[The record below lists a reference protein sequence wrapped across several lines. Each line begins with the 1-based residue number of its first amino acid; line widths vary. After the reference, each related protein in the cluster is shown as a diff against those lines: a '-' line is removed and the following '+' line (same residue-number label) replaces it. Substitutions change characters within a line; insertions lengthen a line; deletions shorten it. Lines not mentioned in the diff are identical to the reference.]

1 MGCVYTRVGGH
12 AKKTTE
18 HKMNFFKKIF
28 GTSEKPTGSWT
39 MFSTSKKE
47 VNDLLV
53 SSGQLRI
60 ERDYI
65 QIDDYPFQPS
75 IAYGQTRILVDTID
89 EIDIE
94 SYPPTIKVKDELI
107 FLTSEKRDELKEFAR
122 RNDLKIVKRPDIW
135 GWILEPFLDTE
146 FTKETDE
153 RLTRLLNEYGL
164 TEEIVN
170 SIRKEVKTQML
181 KYNFDTMLW
190 EWGGLG
196 AEDVLKAM
204 RTKYNEEDFKEFY
217 DKVMKLAL
225 STKQTKK

>member
-1 MGCVYTRVGGH
+1 
-12 AKKTTE
+12 
-18 HKMNFFKKIF
+18 MNFFKKIF
-28 GTSEKPTGSWT
+28 GTSEKPTESWT

-47 VNDLLV
+47 VSELLV

-60 ERDYI
+60 ESNFLE
-65 QIDDYPFQPS
+65 IDGYPFQPS
-75 IAYGQTRILVDTID
+75 IAYGQTRIPSEIID

-94 SYPPTIKVKDELI
+94 SYPPTVKVKNELI
-107 FLTSEKRDELKEFAR
+107 FLTSEKRVELKEFALR
-122 RNDLKIVKRPDIW
+122 HNLKVVERPDIW
-135 GWILEPFLDTE
+135 GWILAPFLDTE

-204 RTKYNEEDFKEFY
+204 RTKYNEENFKEFY

-225 STKQTKK
+225 ATKRTKK

>member
-1 MGCVYTRVGGH
+1 
-12 AKKTTE
+12 
-18 HKMNFFKKIF
+18 MNFFKRIS
-28 GTSEKPTGSWT
+28 GTSKKPTDSWT

-47 VNDLLV
+47 VKDLLV

-60 ERDYI
+60 ENDYLE
-65 QIDDYPFQPS
+65 IDSYPFQPS
-75 IAYGQTRILVDTID
+75 IAYGQIKISSDIIE

-94 SYPPTIKVKDELI
+94 SYPPTIKVKNELI
-107 FLTSEKRDELKEFAR
+107 FLTSENRDELKEFAL
-122 RNDLKIVKRPDIW
+122 RNNLKTIKRPDIW

-164 TEEIVN
+164 TKEIVN
-170 SIRKEVKTQML
+170 EIRKEVKIQML

-190 EWGGLG
+190 EWAGLG

-204 RTKYNEEDFKEFY
+204 RTKYDEEGFRVFY

-225 STKQTKK
+225 STKD

>member
-1 MGCVYTRVGGH
+1 
-12 AKKTTE
+12 
-18 HKMNFFKKIF
+18 MNFFKRIF
-28 GTSEKPTGSWT
+28 GTSEKPTDSWT
-39 MFSTSKKE
+39 IFSTSKKE

-53 SSGQLRI
+53 SSGQLRF
-60 ERDYI
+60 ESDYLE
-65 QIDDYPFQPS
+65 IDGYPFQPS
-75 IAYGQTRILVDTID
+75 IAYGQTKIPSELID

-94 SYPPTIKVKDELI
+94 SYPPTIKVKNELI
-107 FLTSEKRDELKEFAR
+107 FLTSEKRDELKEFAHR
-122 RNDLKIVKRPDIW
+122 HNLKAVKRPDIW
-135 GWILEPFLDTE
+135 GWILAPFLDTE

-153 RLTRLLNEYGL
+153 RLSGLLNEYGL

-170 SIRKEVKTQML
+170 SIRKEIKTQML

-225 STKQTKK
+225 SNKQTKK

>member
-1 MGCVYTRVGGH
+1 
-12 AKKTTE
+12 
-18 HKMNFFKKIF
+18 MNFFKKIF
-28 GTSEKPTGSWT
+28 GTSEKPTDGWT
-39 MFSTSKKE
+39 MFGTSKKE

-53 SSGQLRI
+53 STGQLRF
-60 ERDYI
+60 ESDFL

-75 IAYGQTRILVDTID
+75 IAFGKTKIFADTIA

-94 SYPPTIKVKDELI
+94 SYTPTVKVKDELI
-107 FLTSEKRDELKEFAR
+107 FLTSERRDELKAFAR
-122 RNDLKIVKRPDIW
+122 RNDLRTIKRPDIW

-164 TEEIVN
+164 SKETVT
-170 SIRKEVKTQML
+170 SIRKEVRTQML

-196 AEDVLKAM
+196 AQDVLKAM
-204 RTKYNEEDFKEFY
+204 RTRYDENEFKEFY
-217 DKVMKLAL
+217 DRVMKIAL
-225 STKQTKK
+225 STKQTKE

>member
-1 MGCVYTRVGGH
+1 M
-12 AKKTTE
+12 
-18 HKMNFFKKIF
+18 
-28 GTSEKPTGSWT
+28 
-39 MFSTSKKE
+39 
-47 VNDLLV
+47 LV

-60 ERDYI
+60 ESEFL

-75 IAYGQTRILVDTID
+75 IAYGMTKIFVDTIE

-107 FLTSEKRDELKEFAR
+107 FLTSEKRDELKAFAR
-122 RNDLKIVKRPDIW
+122 RNDLRTVKRPDIW

-164 TEEIVN
+164 TKETVD

-204 RTKYNEEDFKEFY
+204 RTKYDKEDFKEFY
-217 DKVMKLAL
+217 DKVMKIAL
-225 STKQTKK
+225 LTKQTKDKKSTTRQHRL

>member
-1 MGCVYTRVGGH
+1 
-12 AKKTTE
+12 
-18 HKMNFFKKIF
+18 MNLFKKIF
-28 GTSEKPTGSWT
+28 GTSEKPTDSWT
-39 MFSTSKKE
+39 MFSSSKKE
-47 VNDLLV
+47 VRDMLV
-53 SSGQLRI
+53 STGQLRI
-60 ERDYI
+60 ESNFL

-75 IAYGQTRILVDTID
+75 IAYGQTKIFADTID

-107 FLTSEKRDELKEFAR
+107 FLTSEKRDELKAFAR
-122 RNDLKIVKRPDIW
+122 RNDLRTEKRPDIW

-153 RLTRLLNEYGL
+153 RLTSLLTEYGL
-164 TEEIVN
+164 TKETVD

-204 RTKYNEEDFKEFY
+204 RTKYGEEDFKEFY
-217 DKVMKLAL
+217 DKVMKIAL
-225 STKQTKK
+225 LTKQTKE

>member
-1 MGCVYTRVGGH
+1 
-12 AKKTTE
+12 
-18 HKMNFFKKIF
+18 MNFFKRIF
-28 GTSEKPTGSWT
+28 GTSEKPTDSWT
-39 MFSTSKKE
+39 IFSTSKKE

-53 SSGQLRI
+53 SSGQLRF
-60 ERDYI
+60 ESDYLE
-65 QIDDYPFQPS
+65 IDGYPFQPS
-75 IAYGQTRILVDTID
+75 IAYGQTKIPSDIID

-94 SYPPTIKVKDELI
+94 SYPPTIKVKNELI
-107 FLTSEKRDELKEFAR
+107 FLTSEKRDELKEFAHR
-122 RNDLKIVKRPDIW
+122 HNLKAVKRPDIW
-135 GWILEPFLDTE
+135 GWILAPFLDTE

-153 RLTRLLNEYGL
+153 RLSGLLNEYGL

-170 SIRKEVKTQML
+170 SIRKEIKTQML

-225 STKQTKK
+225 SNKQTKK

>member
-1 MGCVYTRVGGH
+1 
-12 AKKTTE
+12 
-18 HKMNFFKKIF
+18 MNFFKKIF
-28 GTSEKPTGSWT
+28 GTSEKPTDSWA

-53 SSGQLRI
+53 SIGQLRI
-60 ERDYI
+60 ESDFL

-75 IAYGQTRILVDTID
+75 IAYGQTKIFVDTID

-107 FLTSEKRDELKEFAR
+107 FLTSEKKDELKAFAR
-122 RNDLKIVKRPDIW
+122 RNDLRTVKRPDIW

-153 RLTRLLNEYGL
+153 RLTRLLTEYGL
-164 TEEIVN
+164 TKETVDL
-170 SIRKEVKTQML
+170 IRKEVKTQML

-204 RTKYNEEDFKEFY
+204 RTKYAEEDFTEFY
-217 DKVMKLAL
+217 DKVMKIAL
-225 STKQTKK
+225 LTKQTKK

>member
-1 MGCVYTRVGGH
+1 
-12 AKKTTE
+12 
-18 HKMNFFKKIF
+18 MNFFKKIF
-28 GTSEKPTGSWT
+28 GTSEKPTDSWT

-47 VNDLLV
+47 VNDMLV

-60 ERDYI
+60 ESEFL

-75 IAYGQTRILVDTID
+75 IAYGMTKIFVDTIE

-107 FLTSEKRDELKEFAR
+107 FLTSEKRDELKAFAR
-122 RNDLKIVKRPDIW
+122 RNDLRKVKRPDIW

-164 TEEIVN
+164 TKETVD

-204 RTKYNEEDFKEFY
+204 QTKYDKEDFKEFY
-217 DKVMKLAL
+217 DRVMKIAL
-225 STKQTKK
+225 STKQTKE

>member
-1 MGCVYTRVGGH
+1 
-12 AKKTTE
+12 
-18 HKMNFFKKIF
+18 MNFFKKIF
-28 GTSEKPTGSWT
+28 GTSEKPTDGWT

-53 SSGQLRI
+53 STGQLKI
-60 ERDYI
+60 ESDYLE
-65 QIDDYPFQPS
+65 IDGYPFQPS
-75 IAYGQTRILVDTID
+75 IAYGQTKISSDMID

-107 FLTSEKRDELKEFAR
+107 FLTSEKRNELKEFAH
-122 RNDLKIVKRPDIW
+122 RNNIKAIKRPDIW

-146 FTKETDE
+146 FTQETDE
-153 RLTRLLNEYGL
+153 RLTRLLSEYGL
-164 TEEIVN
+164 TKEIVS

-204 RTKYNEEDFKEFY
+204 LTKYDEDNFKEFY
-217 DKVMKLAL
+217 NKVMKLAL
-225 STKQTKK
+225 STKQTKE

>member
-1 MGCVYTRVGGH
+1 
-12 AKKTTE
+12 
-18 HKMNFFKKIF
+18 MNFFKKIF
-28 GTSEKPTGSWT
+28 GTSEKPTDSWT

-53 SSGQLRI
+53 STGQLRI
-60 ERDYI
+60 GSDFL

-75 IAYGQTRILVDTID
+75 IAYGQTKIFVDTID

-107 FLTSEKRDELKEFAR
+107 FLTSEKRDELKAFAR
-122 RNDLKIVKRPDIW
+122 RNDLRTVKRPDIW

-164 TEEIVN
+164 TKETVD

-204 RTKYNEEDFKEFY
+204 RTKYDEEDFEEFY
-217 DKVMKLAL
+217 DKVMKIAL
-225 STKQTKK
+225 LTKQTKE

>member
-1 MGCVYTRVGGH
+1 
-12 AKKTTE
+12 
-18 HKMNFFKKIF
+18 MNFFKKIF
-28 GTSEKPTGSWT
+28 GTSEKPTDSWT

-60 ERDYI
+60 ESDFL

-94 SYPPTIKVKDELI
+94 SYPPTIKVKNELI

-122 RNDLKIVKRPDIW
+122 RNNLRTVKRPDIW

-164 TEEIVN
+164 TKETVD

-204 RTKYNEEDFKEFY
+204 RTKYGENDFKEFY
-217 DKVMKLAL
+217 DRVMEIAL
-225 STKQTKK
+225 TTKKTKE

>member
-1 MGCVYTRVGGH
+1 
-12 AKKTTE
+12 
-18 HKMNFFKKIF
+18 MNFFKRIF
-28 GTSEKPTGSWT
+28 GTSEKPTDSWT
-39 MFSTSKKE
+39 IFSTSKKE

-53 SSGQLRI
+53 SSGQLRF
-60 ERDYI
+60 ESDYLE
-65 QIDDYPFQPS
+65 IDGYPFQPS
-75 IAYGQTRILVDTID
+75 IAYGQTKIPSDIID

-94 SYPPTIKVKDELI
+94 SYPPTIKVNNELI
-107 FLTSEKRDELKEFAR
+107 FLTSEKRDELKEFAHR
-122 RNDLKIVKRPDIW
+122 HNLKAVKRPDIW
-135 GWILEPFLDTE
+135 GWILAPFLDTE

-153 RLTRLLNEYGL
+153 RLSGLLNEYGL

-170 SIRKEVKTQML
+170 SIRKEIKTQML

-204 RTKYNEEDFKEFY
+204 RTKYNEENFKEFY

-225 STKQTKK
+225 ATKRTKK